1 MEKFISEISQQEIA
15 ENENVSIATVR
26 ESVLQEVLKDFPNI
40 NKEGFISF
48 SELDFYRQKYIQYIL
63 ESNIG
68 ILSKVEKK
76 VANQLKKDNFIST
89 QHVLDNKD
97 DLTIGQKLADKVAAF
112 GGSWRFITIF
122 GIFILI
128 WMIINIIFLA
138 TKAFDPYPFILLNL
152 ILSCL
157 AALQAPI
164 IMMSQN
170 RQEEKDRE
178 RAQKDYMVNIKSEME
193 VRMLHEKID
202 HLIINHQQKLMEIQQ
217 IQIEMLNDIFL
228 KINTPL
234 KNNFKI

>member
-15 ENENVSIATVR
+15 ENENVSIASVR

-89 QHVLDNKD
+89 QHVLDKKD

-234 KNNFKI
+234 KK

>member
-89 QHVLDNKD
+89 QHVLDKKD

-234 KNNFKI
+234 KK

>member
-15 ENENVSIATVR
+15 ENENVSIASVR

-68 ILSKVEKK
+68 ILSNVEKK
-76 VANQLKKDNFIST
+76 VANQLKNDNSISK

-97 DLTIGQKLADKVAAF
+97 DLTTGQKLADKVAAF

-157 AALQAPI
+157 AALQAPV

-178 RAQKDYMVNIKSEME
+178 RAQKDYMINIKSEME

-234 KNNFKI
+234 KK

>member
-234 KNNFKI
+234 KK

>member
-15 ENENVSIATVR
+15 ENENVSIASVR

-89 QHVLDNKD
+89 QHVLDKKD

-178 RAQKDYMVNIKSEME
+178 RAQKDYMINIKSEIE

-234 KNNFKI
+234 KK

>member
-15 ENENVSIATVR
+15 ENENVSIASVR

-234 KNNFKI
+234 KK